1 MRRATGLNEYREI
14 VFTVGKWCQIWYTCY
29 IPSGKP
35 QERGASVADRH
46 SPGYD
51 ADYKRANY
59 DRLSLLVRKGKKQIL
74 KEVADSRGVSVN
86 QLIIDAVESCY
97 GIDLS
102 ED

>member
-29 IPSGKP
+29 ILSGKP

-46 SPGYD
+46 SPGYQQE
-51 ADYKRANY
+51 YQKNNY
-59 DRLSLLVRKGKKQIL
+59 DRITFLVPKGRKQTLKDLSLKTG
-74 KEVADSRGVSVN
+74 ESVGS
-86 QLIIDAVESCY
+86 LIITALESTY

-102 ED
+102 ND